1 MSKKSLPFWNEYPD
15 RDTEFVR
22 VYPTKYEKITSEDI
36 WEGKKGVL
44 SINLQQVKQDDYTQA
59 LEKEIKRYAKQPF
72 IKRLSIKSIK
82 FKNCIYS
89 QKYKDTV
96 TKTLSLLKEVLG
108 IDKDVEI
115 LIEFSKIEEKNLEFT
130 SLSQNINSTFAVTQD
145 NFDDVFELCK
155 RDNKINI
162 VFDETNDENFKN
174 KVYNGILKVKYVN
187 RVSVNYSD
195 SVQLESI
202 IKKSEACGY
211 QIIYTDKDVVC
222 FSLSDEITC
231 CEQCSIVENCEQ
243 IGIGLGETG
252 FISDWIY
259 KNTSDLQEY
268 LKQVNNDEL
277 PYAEGVKLHKKDVF
291 KLYVIENLK
300 HGKVKKEEFE
310 RLFGFDI
317 MFLFGK
323 QLDSMKEQ
331 GVVQI
336 TDTEVQVQLV
346 KTDVNQFVQVICK

>member
-1 MSKKSLPFWNEYPD
+1 MSKQNLPFWNEYPD

-22 VYPTKYEKITSEDI
+22 VYPTKYEKITAEDI
-36 WEGKKGVL
+36 WKKKPGVL
-44 SINLQQVKQDDYTQA
+44 SINLLQAKQEDYAQA
-59 LEKEIKRYAKQPF
+59 LKKEIKKYTKQPY
-72 IKRLSIKSIK
+72 IKRISIKSIK

-96 TKTLSLLKEVLG
+96 TKILSLLKEVLG

-115 LIEFSKIEEKNLEFT
+115 LIEFSKIKEKNLEFT
-130 SLSQNINSTFAVTQD
+130 SLSQNINGTFAVTQD

-162 VFDETNDENFKN
+162 VFDETNN
-174 KVYNGILKVKYVN
+174 KDFTNRVYNEILKDKFTN
-187 RVSVNYSD
+187 RVSINYSN
-195 SVQLESI
+195 SEQLESI
-202 IKKSEACGY
+202 IKKSETCGY
-211 QIIYTDKDVVC
+211 QIIYIDKDVVC

-231 CEQCSIVENCEQ
+231 YEQCSIVENCEL
-243 IGIGLGETG
+243 IGIGLGESG
-252 FISDWIY
+252 FIGDWIY

-277 PYAEGVKLHKKDVF
+277 PYSEGVKLHKKDIF

-300 HGKVKKEEFE
+300 YGKVKKEEFE

-317 MFLFGK
+317 MFLFEK
-323 QLDSMKEQ
+323 QLNSLKEQ

-336 TDTEVQVQLV
+336 TDTEVQMQLV
-346 KTDVNQFVQVICK
+346 KTDINQDRKSVV